1 MSIRQIE
8 QGLHEAI
15 DAGDSETLELYA
27 EHCAESL
34 NELGE
39 SLCLAVIGINHVDW
53 SDLIS
58 VASRRAPKLADAL
71 EAIEE
76 HITRQRAGFI
86 EARAQK
92 ISDAAEHDAMC
103 RADLNRELRRAS

>member
-39 SLCLAVIGINHVDW
+39 SLCLAVIGMGHPAWLAVMA
-53 SDLIS
+53 
-58 VASRRAPKLADAL
+58 VASQRAPKLADAL
-71 EAIEE
+71 ESIEE
-76 HITRQRAGFI
+76 HISRQRAGFI
-86 EARAQK
+86 EALALK
-92 ISDAAEHDAMC
+92 ISDEAEHDAMC
-103 RADLNRELRRAS
+103 RADLDRELRRAS

>member
-1 MSIRQIE
+1 MTIRQIE

-15 DAGDSETLELYA
+15 DAGDSDALEQYA
-27 EHCAESL
+27 EHCAQNL

-39 SLCLAVIGINHVDW
+39 LLCLAVIGMGHPAWLAVMA
-53 SDLIS
+53 
-58 VASRRAPKLADAL
+58 VASQRAPKLADAL
-71 EAIEE
+71 ESIEE

-103 RADLNRELRRAS
+103 RADLDRELRRAS

>member
-8 QGLHEAI
+8 QSLHEAI
-15 DAGDSETLELYA
+15 DAGESETLELYA

-39 SLCLAVIGINHVDW
+39 SLCLAVIGMGHPAWLAVMA
-53 SDLIS
+53 
-58 VASRRAPKLADAL
+58 VASQRAPKLADAL
-71 EAIEE
+71 ESIEE
-76 HITRQRAGFI
+76 HISRQRASFI
-86 EARAQK
+86 EARALN

-103 RADLNRELRRAS
+103 RAELNSELRRAS